1 MSVVNPYSLGK
12 DRSISVFGAHRIS
25 GYSCR
30 MLRHLIS
37 IGELPAARHGKRSWI
52 VKESDLLRTMRR
64 RFLQAKMRKR
74 TALEKLDAFGDGIR
88 SLTRGRDSTIYS
100 TETKSVAAQK
110 AGLGVIPKTKHG
122 GQYENKQ
129 EPIEVRQ

>member
-1 MSVVNPYSLGK
+1 MSVVNPYLLGR

-30 MLRHLIS
+30 MLRHLIR
-37 IGELPAARHGKRSWI
+37 IGELPAVRPGKRSWI

-74 TALEKLDAFGDGIR
+74 AALSKLDSFGDGIP
-88 SLTRGRDSTIYS
+88 SLTTRCDSTIYS
-100 TETKSVAAQK
+100 TDTISVAAQK
-110 AGLGVIPKTKHG
+110 AGLGAIPKTKHG

>member
-1 MSVVNPYSLGK
+1 MSVVNPYLLGK
-12 DRSISVFGAHRIS
+12 DRSISVFGAHRIT

-37 IGELPAARHGKRSWI
+37 IGELPAVRHGKRSWI
-52 VKESDLLRTMRR
+52 VKESDLLRTLRR

-74 TALEKLDAFGDGIR
+74 TVMSKLDAFGDGILD
-88 SLTRGRDSTIYS
+88 LTRSAASTIYS
-100 TETKSVAAQK
+100 TDTTCVIVEK
-110 AGLGVIPKTKHG
+110 AGLGAIPNTKHG
-122 GQYENKQ
+122 GQCEKK

>member
-1 MSVVNPYSLGK
+1 MSVVNPYLLGK

-37 IGELPAARHGKRSWI
+37 IGELPAVRHGKRSWI

-74 TALEKLDAFGDGIR
+74 TVMSKLDTFGGGIQG
-88 SLTRGRDSTIYS
+88 LTTGADSTIYS
-100 TETKSVAAQK
+100 TDTRSVAAQK
-110 AGLGVIPKTKHG
+110 AGLGAIPKIKHG